1 MPAKSLLMSHCRWRV
16 ALAAAACLGVA
27 GLLVTVEAA
36 QAQSNP
42 QLDLRPRIVP
52 PGQKP
57 PRTGSEF
64 GTDWANPRNV
74 WRAPPGYRDPSGI
87 ETDQG
92 CIDVGPGMPTP
103 RGRKRCR

>member
-1 MPAKSLLMSHCRWRV
+1 MSAHSLPMSRCRRGV
-16 ALAAAACLGVA
+16 SLALAACFCVV
-27 GLLVTVEAA
+27 GLLFLGEPV

-64 GTDWANPRNV
+64 GTDWANPRNT
-74 WRAPPGYRDPSGI
+74 WQAPPRYRDPSGI
-87 ETDQG
+87 ETDRG
-92 CIDVGPGMPTP
+92 CVDAGPGMPTP